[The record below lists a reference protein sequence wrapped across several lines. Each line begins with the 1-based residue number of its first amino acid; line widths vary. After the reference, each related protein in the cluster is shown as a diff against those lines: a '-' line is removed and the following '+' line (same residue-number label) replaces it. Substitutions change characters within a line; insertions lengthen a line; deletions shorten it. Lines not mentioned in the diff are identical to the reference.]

1 MGRHYN
7 HKPVRQAPVSAVKL
21 LESAAVCGVV
31 QQVYDTKGIF
41 MSIERGQFS
50 SRLGFILAAAGS
62 AVGLGNLV
70 VFPVLAAKNGG
81 AVFLLVY
88 LAFALFVCH
97 PVMMAEVAMGR
108 HTQRNPVGAFA
119 ALGDRQRRWR
129 LAGNLAILTPFM
141 IAVFYT
147 IVTVWIIMYLLQA
160 LTGGLEGL
168 ARPDNF
174 AEVIN
179 SPSLFLYF
187 AVLQVVVFS
196 VLLSGV
202 KNGIE
207 RQARILMPTL
217 FVMLVG
223 LVVFVLTLDNA
234 AAGIRYYLVPDFSQ
248 FDSAVVNAALNQAF
262 FSLSLGMGIMITYGS
277 YFSRDDNIS
286 RSSRL
291 VTVTDTSVAFL
302 AGLLLLPAIFAFNPA
317 TNPEDL
323 SSSSVGLVFNYV
335 PQIFLS
341 MQGAVGYVGASVA
354 AAVFFAL
361 VLFAAF
367 TSLVSILEIPISWM
381 IDEKGYSRRRAVL
394 TQAALV
400 SFFATFAAMSF
411 GMSPFL
417 TDFIPYGGG
426 PKSFFDLLADTFSEV
441 ILPFVGFL
449 VCIVVSYRWR
459 SAGLSQELAQGDP
472 HYRGSFAERYVNFSL
487 RTFIPLILLFVFL
500 NSASRKYFA
509 FDLLSLL

>member
-1 MGRHYN
+1 
-7 HKPVRQAPVSAVKL
+7 
-21 LESAAVCGVV
+21 
-31 QQVYDTKGIF
+31 

-70 VFPVLAAKNGG
+70 AFPVMASKNGG

-88 LAFALFVCH
+88 VLFVALVCL
-97 PVMMAEVAMGR
+97 PVLMAEIAMGR
-108 HTQRNPVGAFA
+108 HTQRNPVGAFT
-119 ALGDRQRRWR
+119 ALTRNEPAWR
-129 LAGNLAILTPFM
+129 MAGNLAILTPFM

-147 IVTVWIIMYLLQA
+147 IVTVWVIIYLVRA
-160 LTGGLEGL
+160 LTGGLEVL
-168 ARPDNF
+168 AQPDTF
-174 AEVIN
+174 AQVIN
-179 SPSLFLYF
+179 APSLFVYF
-187 AVLQVVVFS
+187 VVLQFVVFG

-202 KNGIE
+202 RNGIE
-207 RQARILMPTL
+207 RQARILMPAL
-217 FVMLVG
+217 FLMLIG
-223 LVVFVLTLDNA
+223 LIVFVLTLDNA
-234 AAGIRYYLVPDFSQ
+234 SAGLRYYLVPDFSQ

-277 YFSRDDNIS
+277 YFSRSDNIPG
-286 RSSRL
+286 SSRL
-291 VTVTDTSVAFL
+291 VATMDTAVAFL
-302 AGLLLLPAIFAFNPA
+302 AGLLVLPAIFSFNPD

-323 SSSSVGLVFNYV
+323 SSSSIGMIFSYL

-341 MQGAVGYVGASVA
+341 MQATVGYAGASLV

-381 IDEKGYSRRRAVL
+381 IDEWGFSRVKAVL
-394 TQAALV
+394 VQAALV
-400 SFFATFAAMSF
+400 SFFAIFAAMSF

-417 TDFIPYGGG
+417 TDFIPYGGA

-449 VCIVVSYRWR
+449 VCIVVSLRWHNG
-459 SAGLSQELAQGDP
+459 GLSAELAQGDP
-472 HYRGSFAERYVNFSL
+472 GYRGSLTERYVNFSL
-487 RTFIPLILLFVFL
+487 RTFVPVILLFVFL
-500 NSASRKYFA
+500 NSASQKYFA